1 MKMTTSELSLTLLNY
16 NITDNCT
23 IGRKMIW
30 LIHARVE
37 SLAESPRGRGRGGT
51 LLPDEE
57 FGKIV
62 GATAPSNPPVVP
74 SLLVK

>member
-1 MKMTTSELSLTLLNY
+1 M
-16 NITDNCT
+16 
-23 IGRKMIW
+23 RW

-37 SLAESPRGRGRGGT
+37 SLAESPRGRGRGGI
-51 LLPDEE
+51 LLPDEGL
-57 FGKIV
+57 GKIV